1 MAEVEVQLER
11 LTSPEVRERIA
22 SGWKTVVFGCGS
34 IEQHGPH
41 LPLFVDSEF
50 GTWLALEVAQRLDR
64 ALIAPTIRV
73 GCSEHHMNFPGS
85 LTLRKETFHD
95 VVIDYVSSLARHGF
109 ERILII
115 PCHGGNF
122 KPLQEVEGRLQE
134 AAGEARGQ
142 IWADLMGLVRL
153 WRNVT
158 EEAVGLGDRVGGHA
172 DISETAIMMARHP
185 DVVRTGLA
193 EPGYTGDLS
202 REVID
207 SAIRNGLETVTP
219 NGILGD
225 ARGGTPELGKK
236 LIAAVADEIVNHFG
250 EN

>member
-1 MAEVEVQLER
+1 MADEEIQLER
-11 LTSPEVRERIA
+11 LTSPEIRGRIEA
-22 SGWKTVVFGCGS
+22 GWKTALFGCGS

-50 GTWLALEVAQRLDR
+50 GSWLTLEVAQRLDR
-64 ALIAPTIRV
+64 VLVAPTIRV
-73 GCSEHHMNFPGS
+73 GCSEHHMNFSGS
-85 LTLRKETFHD
+85 LTLRKATFHD
-95 VVIDYVSSLARHGF
+95 VVIDYVTSLTRHGF

-134 AAGEARGQ
+134 AAGEATVK

-153 WRNVT
+153 WREVT

-185 DVVRTGLA
+185 DVVRTDLA
-193 EPGYTGDLS
+193 EPGYTGELS
-202 REVID
+202 KEVID

-225 ARGGTPELGKK
+225 ARGGTPELGNK
-236 LIAAVADEIVNHFG
+236 LIAAVADEIADRFRGN
-250 EN
+250 